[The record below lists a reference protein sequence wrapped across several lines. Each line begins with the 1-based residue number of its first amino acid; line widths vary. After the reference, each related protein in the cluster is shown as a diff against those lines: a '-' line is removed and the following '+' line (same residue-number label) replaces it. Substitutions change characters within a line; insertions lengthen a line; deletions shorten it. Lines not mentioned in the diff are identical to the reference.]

1 MAVNYVKFQRGT
13 QAAYNK
19 LANAVPSRLDE
30 NTLYFIYPEDNSSV
44 GKLYLGSRLIS
55 GGDVV
60 LASTSLADLSDVI
73 VESVKANSFLVQNAE
88 GKWDNLSLA
97 DVANLIKNSANL
109 ISELIVEDDDVVILN
124 ANGNKITGSHAEV
137 GPTNGASKGAT
148 ADASISNFGESLQIK
163 VPYVSVDKYGHTTVV
178 DEKTLSISI
187 PEAPSFIDT
196 NTTYELRYENDEEG
210 KKVIRLYDNSG
221 AIVSTIDA
229 SEFIKDGMLDDVS
242 YNTETN
248 ELTFVWNTSAGKTN
262 DVVKLTDILDP
273 YNAGNGININGNEI
287 SVKLASGEKNL
298 VINENGLS
306 SNFDLANYAT
316 NEVLNEKVDKQYE
329 LIPQIDLTSGKT
341 LTESDFNGGTYYT
354 LVDGKYVLAEEYNA
368 DTIYYSQAIDDNGA
382 LVYDK
387 IPYELISP
395 EDKEKL
401 NKLVFD
407 EDGGIS
413 VSGNIN
419 ISQVQGLNGYLK
431 EEHFSTPVIEK
442 LNYITSVNENYFT
455 VSEAHKLEFNFI
467 KNVDESVFSISDVKT
482 DEVDEYGANIVKPK
496 VLQLK
501 SVPAA
506 ALTTALGD
514 LSTVPMVTLRDGKES
529 NTIVDN
535 INHIYDILTWGDM
548 T

>member
-73 VESVKANSFLVQNAE
+73 VESVKTNSFLVQNTE

-109 ISELIVEDDDVVILN
+109 ISELIVEDDDIVILN

-137 GPTNGASKGAT
+137 GPTNGASKGAI

-210 KKVIRLYDNSG
+210 KKVIRLYDDSG
-221 AIVSTIDA
+221 AIISTIDA

-306 SNFDLANYAT
+306 TNFDLANYAT
-316 NEVLNEKVDKQYE
+316 NEALNEKVDKRYE
-329 LIPQIDLTSGKT
+329 LIPQIDLASGKT

-368 DTIYYSQAIDDNGA
+368 DIIYYSQAIDDNGA

-387 IPYELISP
+387 IPYELVSP

-407 EDGGIS
+407 EDGGVS

-419 ISQVQGLNGYLK
+419 ISQVQGLNDYLK
-431 EEHFSTPVIEK
+431 EEHFSTPVVEK

-467 KNVDESVFSISDVKT
+467 KNIDESVFSISDVKT

-501 SVPAA
+501 SIPAA
-506 ALTTALGD
+506 ALTAALGD
-514 LSTVPMVTLRDGKES
+514 LSAMPMITLKDGKES